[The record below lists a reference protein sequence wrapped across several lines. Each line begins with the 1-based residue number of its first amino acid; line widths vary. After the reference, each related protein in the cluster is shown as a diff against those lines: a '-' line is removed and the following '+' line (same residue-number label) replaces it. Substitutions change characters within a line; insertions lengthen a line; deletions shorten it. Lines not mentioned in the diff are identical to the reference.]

1 MEKRGKRC
9 YGLSATRATSTERH
23 TAQEKRRAPS
33 WRGCR
38 PVNSGKSFSAARR
51 WFHPASSRLLLAWC
65 SEYPPGHPH
74 TGCNMGHVAAKNIIC
89 PPPFAQAHNA
99 HQDIRNMPTA
109 QIPFL
114 APSLSLSLSLPQ
126 SLSRGR
132 YGLTSMMSASEST
145 PAAGISAT
153 SAAGTSAASGDPTS
167 SVSVSTAADM
177 IRMFRTAARD
187 CCARVRH
194 TAAWYL
200 CAGTMRC
207 VGRTLCRKADVD
219 PARPSMIARGRF
231 TRTDLILKSLRR
243 EGGRERGWATS
254 RKRGARQGAALGLV
268 E

>member
-114 APSLSLSLSLPQ
+114 APSLSLSLSL
-126 SLSRGR
+126 SLS
-132 YGLTSMMSASEST
+132 
-145 PAAGISAT
+145 
-153 SAAGTSAASGDPTS
+153 S
-167 SVSVSTAADM
+167 SITLS
-177 IRMFRTAARD
+177 
-187 CCARVRH
+187 
-194 TAAWYL
+194 
-200 CAGTMRC
+200 
-207 VGRTLCRKADVD
+207 RTLWSYLDDVGIGVNAGRRDLGDFSCRD
-219 PARPSMIARGRF
+219 
-231 TRTDLILKSLRR
+231 LRR
-243 EGGRERGWATS
+243 LR
-254 RKRGARQGAALGLV
+254 
-268 E
+268 